1 MRLELTTAQAAQIEP
16 HLRHGMTLLG
26 KIEREGFDGS
36 NAGTSGRLTLELGS
50 VPTASLPALRDA
62 IRNATATA
70 PAPAPKRNGKAKPQ
84 TL

>member
-1 MRLELTTAQAAQIEP
+1 MKLLLTPAQAAQIEP
-16 HLRHGMTLLG
+16 HLRPGMTLLG

-62 IRNATATA
+62 IRNATA
-70 PAPAPKRNGKAKPQ
+70 PAPAPKRKAKSK
-84 TL
+84 